1 MFDDP
6 KTQLIQF
13 SDQQID
19 ARMLKTS
26 LSKQHSLCYFMITHT
41 HYIYIYTY
49 YIYYIY
55 YICIYCIYILYI
67 YTHIY
72 IYIYIDVYICIYI
85 YIYIYIFKTLWPLFM
100 DGIQLPQGYT
110 ATMRRQFLP
119 LSLPKSLVLIR
130 SISEG

>member
-1 MFDDP
+1 MY
-6 KTQLIQF
+6 L
-13 SDQQID
+13 
-19 ARMLKTS
+19 L
-26 LSKQHSLCYFMITHT
+26 
-41 HYIYIYTY
+41 YIYIV
-49 YIYYIY
+49 
-55 YICIYCIYILYI
+55 YI

-72 IYIYIDVYICIYI
+72 ICIYMYIYVYIYI